1 MSGKKKPL
9 SISEVIN
16 RKARFEYEILQEY
29 EAGIILVGSEVKSIR
44 QGKINLQDAFATQK
58 NEEIWLH
65 NMNISEYSG
74 SNQFNHAPKRPRKL
88 LLHKKE
94 IRKLIGLLQTQG
106 ITLVP
111 IKLYFNDDGR
121 VKLLMGVGK
130 GKKSHDKRETEKQRD
145 WNREKSRLLK
155 NDV

>member
-1 MSGKKKPL
+1 MAVKKK
-9 SISEVIN
+9 SSQFSEIIN

-29 EAGIILVGSEVKSIR
+29 EAGIVLLGSEVKSIR
-44 QGKINLQDAFATQK
+44 QGKINFQDAFATQK
-58 NEEIWLH
+58 HEEIWLH

-74 SNQFNHAPKRPRKL
+74 ANRFNHEPKRPRKL
-88 LLHKKE
+88 LLHKRE

-111 IKLYFNDDGR
+111 LKLYFNDDGR
-121 VKLLMGVGK
+121 IKLSVGVAK
-130 GKKSHDKRETEKQRD
+130 GKKTHDKRETEKQRD